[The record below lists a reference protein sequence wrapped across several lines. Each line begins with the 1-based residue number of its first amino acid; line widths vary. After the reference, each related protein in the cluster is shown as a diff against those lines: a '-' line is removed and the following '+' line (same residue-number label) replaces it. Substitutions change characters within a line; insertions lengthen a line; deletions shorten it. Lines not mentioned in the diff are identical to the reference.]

1 MNGKQAGFG
10 CLSTDDRL
18 KGIGTVDGIDK
29 VAMPQNVF
37 IFFDY

>member
-10 CLSTDDRL
+10 CPTDDRL

-29 VAMPQNVF
+29 VAMPHNVF
-37 IFFDY
+37 IFFDD